1 MANQSLFQ
9 TIVGKLLPSTNTIN
23 KAGSKAYKFSPQH
36 TLAQYA
42 ATGCLNNTYYANAAE
57 QLEQV
62 LKLCQELPAEFIAK
76 TAVYARERG
85 FMKDMPALLCAILAT
100 QDRALLEQI
109 FPRVINNSKMLR
121 NFVQIIRAGVTGRRS
136 LGTLPKRLILEW
148 LANRSE
154 EELFRQ
160 SVGQKPSLPDIIK
173 MVHPRPQTPMRDSFY
188 GYLLNKLY
196 EVRDL
201 PPLVQQYEAFKQGES
216 LEIPDLPFQLLTA
229 LALSNQDWKQIAQRA
244 SWQTLRMNLNTFAR
258 HNVFEDKQL
267 VAQLAAKLNNA
278 QEIKRAK
285 VFPYQLMTAAL
296 MADSS
301 VPREL
306 IAALETAM
314 EVALENIPVINGTV
328 YVCPDVSGSM
338 SSPATGYRPGATST
352 VRCIDIAALMAAA
365 MLRQNPHGEIIPF
378 EHNVVRKLRLN
389 PQEPVLKN
397 AEKLARIG
405 GGGTNTSAPL
415 AWLNNHKMLGN
426 LVIYISDNESWV
438 DGNAH
443 GRSTGMLKQ
452 WDIFKKRNP
461 KARLVCIDIQPYNT
475 TQAAESED
483 ILNIGGF
490 SDQVF
495 DVIAEFA
502 AGRLQK
508 DHWVGII
515 NKVVL

>member
-1 MANQSLFQ
+1 MNKSLFQ

-23 KAGSKAYKFSPQH
+23 NERSKAYKFSPQH

-42 ATGCLNNTYYANAAE
+42 ATGCLNNTYYANATQ

-62 LKLCQELPAEFIAK
+62 LQLCPELSAEFIAK
-76 TAVYARERG
+76 TAVYSRERG

-100 QDRALLEQI
+100 KDRALLEQI
-109 FPRVINNSKMLR
+109 FPRVINNAKMLR
-121 NFVQIIRAGVTGRRS
+121 NFVQIMRSGVTGRRS
-136 LGTLPKRLILEW
+136 LGTLPKRLILQW

-154 EELFRQ
+154 EEIFRQ
-160 SVGQKPSLPDIIK
+160 SVGQKPSLADIIK

-188 GYLLNKLY
+188 GYLLDKLY
-196 EVRDL
+196 ETRDL
-201 PPLVQQYEAFKQGES
+201 PLLVQQYEAFKQGDS
-216 LEIPDLPFQLLTA
+216 LEIPDVPFQLLTA
-229 LALSNQDWKQIAQRA
+229 LELSDNDWKKIAAHA

-258 HNVFEDKQL
+258 HKVFEDSQL
-267 VAQLAAKLNNA
+267 VTQLAAKLA
-278 QEIKRAK
+278 DPQEIKRAK

-296 MADSS
+296 MADSQ
-301 VPREL
+301 VPPRL
-306 IAALETAM
+306 IEALATAM
-314 EVALENIPVINGTV
+314 EIALANVPTIKGSV

-365 MLRQNPHGEIIPF
+365 MLRQNPQGEIIPF

-389 PQEPVLKN
+389 PQESVLKN

-415 AWLNNHKMLGN
+415 AWLNNHKMQGN
-426 LVIYISDNESWV
+426 LVIYVSDNESWV

-443 GRSTGMLKQ
+443 GRSTAMMKQ
-452 WDIFKKRNP
+452 WAIFKQRNP
-461 KARLVCIDIQPYNT
+461 NARLVCIDIQPYNT
-475 TQAAESED
+475 TQAPDSND

-495 DVIAEFA
+495 DVIADFA

-508 DHWVGII
+508 DHWVGVI
-515 NKVVL
+515 NKVAL